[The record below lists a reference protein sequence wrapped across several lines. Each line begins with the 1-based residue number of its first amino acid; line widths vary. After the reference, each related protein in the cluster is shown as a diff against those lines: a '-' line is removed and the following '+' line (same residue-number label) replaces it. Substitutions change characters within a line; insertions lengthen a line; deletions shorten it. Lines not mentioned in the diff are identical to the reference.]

1 MSVPI
6 NKHEYLVPTSSFQE
20 KQADFL
26 DAVEQA
32 DSGTSFFGFNFNV
45 SEARTVGIGNALI
58 TSLNSTYYDT
68 VKTNL
73 DAIYATVIDEYT
85 TSTVKV
91 DPNIYC
97 PLINIV
103 STLQL
108 IGWWVFASML
118 VIKGQLFNHFFGRS
132 FDGRAFEVRNKS
144 LAKSIKHK
152 PILQN
157 FELSFPLDKSLL
169 HCYKERSS
177 CIENDLEEEV
187 SVHGTKSLNILCHF
201 YYLGWNFGEQSCD
214 NEESLFKVAR
224 NGLTTSNIK

>member
-1 MSVPI
+1 MSVALTM
-6 NKHEYLVPTSSFQE
+6 KDLLVSISAFQE
-20 KQADFL
+20 KQGDFL

-58 TSLNSTYYDT
+58 TSLNSTYYDI

-73 DAIYATVIDEYT
+73 DDIYATVIDEYT

-91 DPNIYC
+91 DPNISC

-144 LAKSIKHK
+144 L
-152 PILQN
+152 
-157 FELSFPLDKSLL
+157 DKSLIL
-169 HCYKERSS
+169 NPFYRTLS
-177 CIENDLEEEV
+177 LV
-187 SVHGTKSLNILCHF
+187 SH
-201 YYLGWNFGEQSCD
+201 
-214 NEESLFKVAR
+214 
-224 NGLTTSNIK
+224 